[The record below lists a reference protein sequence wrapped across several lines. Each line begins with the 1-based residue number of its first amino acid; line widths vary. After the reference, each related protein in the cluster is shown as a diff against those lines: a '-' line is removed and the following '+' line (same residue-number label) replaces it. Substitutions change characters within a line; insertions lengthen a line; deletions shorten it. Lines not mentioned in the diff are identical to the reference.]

1 MKYRQN
7 QKFSRQKLQSIAKHQ
22 KVPTNSEKSR
32 LNGKSLAKLLVS
44 TGLDKSRQVLTKAA
58 KIISRRYRN
67 PRSCRDFWW
76 TKSRQDF
83 LGETLVQIFRARLPE
98 KYRKVSPF
106 PAKDQPGKKTPG
118 VSNQWYLIPKGME
131 PRSFGIIGYCSTVRA
146 TAATFVHRTLSP
158 TY

>member
-67 PRSCRDFWW
+67 PRSCRDFW
-76 TKSRQDF
+76 
-83 LGETLVQIFRARLPE
+83 
-98 KYRKVSPF
+98 
-106 PAKDQPGKKTPG
+106 
-118 VSNQWYLIPKGME
+118 
-131 PRSFGIIGYCSTVRA
+131 
-146 TAATFVHRTLSP
+146 
-158 TY
+158 